1 MKKTYVLKMPDK
13 AGVFLKANN
22 TILENNGTVIRVNFN
37 KAVDLHTLFLD
48 VSAKEEDLK
57 VIESKL
63 KNLGYL
69 IDIEEES
76 KLILIQLIYSDI
88 LSSVSPVLK
97 VLNKYHIN
105 ISYVNFLEND
115 SNNQI
120 FNLGFIIED
129 SKLVKLLLDELSQ
142 ICEVKILD
150 YNITDKALDNT
161 IFYLSFADEIRNL
174 LSLNQEETNE
184 FIINSNKI
192 MQILDQRDE
201 MPFKTF
207 EYIRNFVS
215 FIINHHDDN
224 FNCRINKK
232 ELSSNIILYLIE
244 PPCGSNTYIFDNGKR
259 LIFIDSG
266 FACFKNEM
274 LSIFN
279 DLFPNFDN
287 MEKDLILTHNHM
299 DHAGLVDIFD
309 NIYVSEIS
317 YDDFKLENE
326 GKENL
331 RIQNPIH
338 EAYFEIDKIITNYKP
353 PVMDKVKII
362 GKRNGNNIFSKIG
375 ELNFEGLSFEIFE
388 GIAGHADGEIIIVSK
403 EFKLVFTG
411 DIFVNVNGFSKS
423 QDEFNLIAPYL
434 MISVNADSN
443 RAKNSRIEMLN
454 KFQDYLICPGHGLW
468 VYNK

>member
-13 AGVFLKANN
+13 VGVFLKANN

-192 MQILDQRDE
+192 MQIL
-201 MPFKTF
+201 
-207 EYIRNFVS
+207 Y
-215 FIINHHDDN
+215 
-224 FNCRINKK
+224 
-232 ELSSNIILYLIE
+232 
-244 PPCGSNTYIFDNGKR
+244 
-259 LIFIDSG
+259 
-266 FACFKNEM
+266 
-274 LSIFN
+274 
-279 DLFPNFDN
+279 
-287 MEKDLILTHNHM
+287 
-299 DHAGLVDIFD
+299 
-309 NIYVSEIS
+309 
-317 YDDFKLENE
+317 
-326 GKENL
+326 
-331 RIQNPIH
+331 
-338 EAYFEIDKIITNYKP
+338 
-353 PVMDKVKII
+353 
-362 GKRNGNNIFSKIG
+362 
-375 ELNFEGLSFEIFE
+375 
-388 GIAGHADGEIIIVSK
+388 
-403 EFKLVFTG
+403 
-411 DIFVNVNGFSKS
+411 
-423 QDEFNLIAPYL
+423 
-434 MISVNADSN
+434 
-443 RAKNSRIEMLN
+443 
-454 KFQDYLICPGHGLW
+454 
-468 VYNK
+468 

>member
-1 MKKTYVLKMPDK
+1 
-13 AGVFLKANN
+13 
-22 TILENNGTVIRVNFN
+22 
-37 KAVDLHTLFLD
+37 
-48 VSAKEEDLK
+48 
-57 VIESKL
+57 
-63 KNLGYL
+63 
-69 IDIEEES
+69 
-76 KLILIQLIYSDI
+76 
-88 LSSVSPVLK
+88 
-97 VLNKYHIN
+97 
-105 ISYVNFLEND
+105 
-115 SNNQI
+115 
-120 FNLGFIIED
+120 
-129 SKLVKLLLDELSQ
+129 
-142 ICEVKILD
+142 
-150 YNITDKALDNT
+150 
-161 IFYLSFADEIRNL
+161 
-174 LSLNQEETNE
+174 
-184 FIINSNKI
+184 
-192 MQILDQRDE
+192 
-201 MPFKTF
+201 
-207 EYIRNFVS
+207 
-215 FIINHHDDN
+215 
-224 FNCRINKK
+224 
-232 ELSSNIILYLIE
+232 LIE